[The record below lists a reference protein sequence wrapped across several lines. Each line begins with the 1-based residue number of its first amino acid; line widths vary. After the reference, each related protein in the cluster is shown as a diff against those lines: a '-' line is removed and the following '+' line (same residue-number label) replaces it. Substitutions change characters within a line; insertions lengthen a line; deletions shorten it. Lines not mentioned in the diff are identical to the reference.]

1 MKKNG
6 RCAVE
11 VLLTVLLF
19 VWQIGWVL
27 LLGGGLCALTLWL
40 IRPLRKRKRLTAA
53 ACVVSVCLLLA
64 ALCVRPVV
72 IGGDA
77 EEKEAARQLA
87 AGPYSWMPITPVC
100 AVVDD
105 GTVQVW
111 YAFLGSQTYSV
122 DSEELPSIIDRLG
135 PWE

>member
-1 MKKNG
+1 ME
-6 RCAVE
+6 A
-11 VLLTVLLF
+11 LLTVLVF
-19 VWQIGWVL
+19 VWQIGWVA
-27 LLGGGLCALTLWL
+27 LLGGGLWALALRL
-40 IRPLRKRKRLTAA
+40 IRPLRRRKKLTFAG
-53 ACVVSVCLLLA
+53 CVLAVILLLS

-72 IGGDA
+72 IGGGA
-77 EEKEAARQLA
+77 EEREMARQLA

-111 YAFLGSQTYSV
+111 YAFAGSQTYV
-122 DSEELPSIIDRLG
+122 IDSEGLPSVIDRLG

>member
-1 MKKNG
+1 ME
-6 RCAVE
+6 A
-11 VLLTVLLF
+11 LLTVLVF

-27 LLGGGLCALTLWL
+27 LLGGALWALALRL
-40 IRPLRKRKRLTAA
+40 IRPLRRRKMLTFAG
-53 ACVVSVCLLLA
+53 CVLAVILLLA
-64 ALCVRPVV
+64 ALCVRPAV
-72 IGGDA
+72 IGGGA
-77 EEKEAARQLA
+77 EEREMARQLA

-111 YAFLGSQTYSV
+111 YAFAGSQTYV
-122 DSEELPSIIDRLG
+122 IDSEGLPSVIDRLG

>member
-1 MKKNG
+1 M
-6 RCAVE
+6 E
-11 VLLTVLLF
+11 VLLTVLVF
-19 VWQIGWVL
+19 VWQIGWVA
-27 LLGGGLCALTLWL
+27 LLGGGLWALALRL
-40 IRPLRKRKRLTAA
+40 IRPLRKRKGLTFAG
-53 ACVVSVCLLLA
+53 CVLAVILLLS

-72 IGGDA
+72 IGGGA
-77 EEKEAARQLA
+77 EEREMARQLA

-111 YAFLGSQTYSV
+111 YAFIGSQTYLI
-122 DSEELPSIIDRLG
+122 DSEGLPSVIDRLG

>member
-1 MKKNG
+1 ME
-6 RCAVE
+6 A
-11 VLLTVLLF
+11 LLTVLVF
-19 VWQIGWVL
+19 VWQIGWVAV
-27 LLGGGLCALTLWL
+27 LGGGLWALALRL
-40 IRPLRKRKRLTAA
+40 IRPLRKRKGLTFAG
-53 ACVVSVCLLLA
+53 CVLAVILLLS

-72 IGGDA
+72 IGGGA
-77 EEKEAARQLA
+77 EEREMARQLA

-111 YAFLGSQTYSV
+111 YAFAGSQTYV
-122 DSEELPSIIDRLG
+122 IDSEGLPSVIDRLG